1 MLPAR
6 WYGLMSIGGRALL
19 PDLVVAVLA
28 AGASRRLG
36 RAKQLVPIGGEPL
49 LRRQCRCALSA
60 EVGEVL
66 AILGCDEVQHREVI
80 VDLPVEV
87 RVANQWKEGLA
98 ATLRSAVRAAKE
110 RQAALLVLPCDQ
122 YRIIP
127 DDLRTLYDHWRWTP
141 SIACVS
147 RWGRYA
153 GPPAILPIHYYD
165 DVLRLRG
172 DIGARSLLY
181 DIRRPRPDEIPNP
194 RATFDLDSPEEMRIA
209 EAWGSSQV
217 SRRNCDEKSAR
228 ASHRDY
234 RPHSR

>member
-1 MLPAR
+1 MTPAR
-6 WYGLMSIGGRALL
+6 CQVLNFIEGRALS

-60 EVGEVL
+60 RVGDVV
-66 AILGCDEVQHREVI
+66 AILGCDEAQHREVI
-80 VDLPVEV
+80 GDLPVDV
-87 RVANQWKEGLA
+87 RVNDEWEEGLA

-110 RQAALLVLPCDQ
+110 RQSALLVVLCDQ
-122 YRIIP
+122 YRITP

-153 GPPAILPIHYYD
+153 GPPAIVPIHYYD
-165 DVLRLRG
+165 HVLRLRG
-172 DIGARSLLY
+172 DVGARSLLY
-181 DIRRPRPDEIPNP
+181 DLHRPHPDEIPNP

-209 EAWGSSQV
+209 NEWTACQV
-217 SRRNCDEKSAR
+217 
-228 ASHRDY
+228 
-234 RPHSR
+234 

>member
-1 MLPAR
+1 MPPAR
-6 WYGLMSIGGRALL
+6 CHVLNFIGERVLL

-36 RAKQLVPIGGEPL
+36 RAKQLVPIRGEPL
-49 LRRQCRCALSA
+49 LRRQCQCALTA
-60 EVGEVL
+60 RVGEVV
-66 AILGCDEVQHREVI
+66 AILGCDEAQHREVI
-80 VDLPVEV
+80 VDLPIDV
-87 RVANQWKEGLA
+87 RVNDEWKEGMA

-127 DDLRTLYDHWRWTP
+127 DDLCTLYNHWRWAP

-147 RWGRYA
+147 RWGHYA

-165 DVLRLRG
+165 HVLRLRG

-181 DIRRPRPDEIPNP
+181 DLDRPCPDEIPNP
-194 RATFDLDSPEEMRIA
+194 RAAFDLDSPEEMRIA
-209 EAWGSSQV
+209 KEWTACQV
-217 SRRNCDEKSAR
+217 
-228 ASHRDY
+228 
-234 RPHSR
+234 

>member
-1 MLPAR
+1 M
-6 WYGLMSIGGRALL
+6 L

-60 EVGEVL
+60 RVGEVL
-66 AILGCDEVQHREVI
+66 AILGCDEAQHREVI
-80 VDLPVEV
+80 VDLPVDV
-87 RVANQWKEGLA
+87 RVNDEWEEGLS

-127 DDLRTLYDHWRWTP
+127 DDLRTLYNHWRWTP
-141 SIACVS
+141 NIACVS

-153 GPPAILPIHYYD
+153 GPPAILPIHYHD
-165 DVLRLRG
+165 HVLRLRG
-172 DIGARSLLY
+172 DIGAR
-181 DIRRPRPDEIPNP
+181 
-194 RATFDLDSPEEMRIA
+194 
-209 EAWGSSQV
+209 V
-217 SRRNCDEKSAR
+217 SAL
-228 ASHRDY
+228 
-234 RPHSR
+234 